1 MVIHLIAHIQFN
13 SLTQNDNIFVFC
25 TFAHDLPATYGT
37 LNALMRVGLLSKCK
51 RVKIS
56 LPNRVKLL

>member
-1 MVIHLIAHIQFN
+1 MRLDEYVEGEHSF
-13 SLTQNDNIFVFC
+13 DIF
-25 TFAHDLPATYGT
+25 
-37 LNALMRVGLLSKCK
+37 MLSKCK